1 MNDDILFPHQRL
13 DVYVAC
19 KELAVMVRAV
29 GIRDAN
35 LRDQAVRAADSVFL
49 QLSEGLPSYRPKMRL
64 VFFERA
70 RDSLFELVAAL
81 HLACEIGAIEA
92 SAWSEMQSRASH
104 AHRTQRQSF
113 VSTE

>member
-19 KELAVMVRAV
+19 KELAVLVRKS

-49 QLSEGLPSYRPKMRL
+49 QLSEGLPSYRPKVRL

-70 RDSLFELVAAL
+70 RDSLFELVAAI
-81 HLACEIGAIEA
+81 HLACEIGAIEQ
-92 SAWSEMQSRASH
+92 SAWSAMQSRAS
-104 AHRTQRQSF
+104 RVRQMLIALRG
-113 VSTE
+113 